1 MAALQPLRSP
11 ARRGVRAPP
20 RPRPCRPARRPATTP
35 RARARARALGPR
47 PLGWAR
53 APALPRTPAPHSP
66 RGPATRARP
75 WEAPLGSG
83 QGAPN
88 LSGNSSTWLPPREC
102 DNFFPFTHTQG
113 CVRTCPLGCGWESC
127 QSWKP
132 KKNQSWAFEHAQ
144 LGRAREGFQNANPCQ
159 RAFMAVGDT
168 ESWFA
173 NGAMEKAEQV
183 KCGTESPGRTRG
195 QLPFFF
201 FFLLSS
207 LLPSIFTFLSTSR
220 KHFEGFPQT

>member
-1 MAALQPLRSP
+1 MSINPTWLRQY
-11 ARRGVRAPP
+11 VQL
-20 RPRPCRPARRPATTP
+20 CRIQMLSVMTS
-35 RARARARALGPR
+35 ALGIGKS
-47 PLGWAR
+47 LY
-53 APALPRTPAPHSP
+53 
-66 RGPATRARP
+66 
-75 WEAPLGSG
+75 
-83 QGAPN
+83 
-88 LSGNSSTWLPPREC
+88 
-102 DNFFPFTHTQG
+102 PFTHTQG

-201 FFLLSS
+201 FSFSP
-207 LLPSIFTFLSTSR
+207 PSYHPFSR
-220 KHFEGFPQT
+220 SFPQAENILKDFLKPEKI